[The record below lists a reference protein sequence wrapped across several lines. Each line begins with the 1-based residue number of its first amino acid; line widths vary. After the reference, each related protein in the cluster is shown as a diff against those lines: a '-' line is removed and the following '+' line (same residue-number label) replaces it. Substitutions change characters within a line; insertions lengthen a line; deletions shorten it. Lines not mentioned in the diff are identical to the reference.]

1 MEMDF
6 MNKKRL
12 IYLILWISI
21 RLIKIWNKVSLWIV
35 NALKDVE
42 YWKEKNI
49 LGTPSKILI
58 IYLFL

>member
-12 IYLILWISI
+12 INLILWISI